1 LAKTLLA
8 RSDTLGIWIVWLIV
22 AAALGAAEI
31 FTGTLAFGL
40 VAISALVAAGTGAVG
55 GPAALQFVAFAVAS
69 AAGLGVARP
78 FAMRHIR
85 QPPLL
90 RTGTAALVGRTAY
103 VLEEVTAHGGRVRIG
118 GEVWSS
124 RPYDETLVIPAG
136 STVDVM
142 LIEGA
147 TALVYPRE

>member
-1 LAKTLLA
+1 
-8 RSDTLGIWIVWLIV
+8 LGIWIVWLII

-31 FTGTLAFGL
+31 YTTTLAFGL
-40 VAISALVAAGTGAVG
+40 VAVGALVAAGTGAAG
-55 GPAALQFVAFAVAS
+55 GNLALQFVAFVVAS
-69 AAGLGVARP
+69 AAGLGIVRP
-78 FAMRHIR
+78 LAMRHIK

-90 RTGTAALVGRTAY
+90 RTGTAALVGRTAF
-103 VLEEVTAHGGRVRIG
+103 VLEEVTARGGRVRIG
-118 GEVWSS
+118 GEEWSS

-142 LIEGA
+142 QIEGA

>member
-1 LAKTLLA
+1 M
-8 RSDTLGIWIVWLIV
+8 GIWIVWLII

-31 FTGTLAFGL
+31 YTATLAFGL
-40 VAISALVAAGTGAVG
+40 VAVGALVAAGTGAAG
-55 GPAALQFVAFAVAS
+55 GNAALQFVAFVVAS
-69 AAGLGVARP
+69 AAGLGIARP
-78 FAMRHIR
+78 LAMRHIR

-90 RTGTAALVGRTAY
+90 RTGTAALVGRTAF
-103 VLEEVTAHGGRVRIG
+103 VLEEVTARGGRVRIG
-118 GEVWSS
+118 GEEWSS

-142 LIEGA
+142 QIEGA